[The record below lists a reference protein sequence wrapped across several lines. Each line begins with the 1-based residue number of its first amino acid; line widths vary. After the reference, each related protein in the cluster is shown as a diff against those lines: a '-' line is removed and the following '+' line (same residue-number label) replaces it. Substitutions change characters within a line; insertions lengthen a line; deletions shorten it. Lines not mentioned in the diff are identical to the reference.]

1 MKINQGIF
9 KAYDI
14 RGKFPSEIN
23 EATAERIGA
32 SAALFFAQKLKKK
45 KITVLVCRDVRIS
58 SPILKD
64 ALVRGLNSQGVDVVD
79 VGIGTTPFFYFL
91 MHGVARADG
100 GIMVTASHNPA
111 EYNGFKLRSRDGS
124 PVSGSSGILRIKS
137 MVLHRKFT
145 VARSLG
151 RVLEPSR
158 NFRQMYISYQ
168 AKNARIGRISAVVDA
183 SGGAAAYFLPEIFA
197 KFPEFKY
204 KPLFFQPDGSFAKHS
219 PNPLLPESQKFVASE
234 LKSEAFQFGA
244 LFDGDADRVVFFDEK
259 GNVVRPDFIAALF
272 MEEELKKHKKSAFVF
287 TVNTS
292 RGPRDHLREKGAR
305 IEISKVGFANVQP
318 SMRKVNAL
326 VGTEISGHF
335 FFKKF
340 EYDDS
345 AIMAFLK
352 LAGILSRTPRS
363 LSQLVRPYARYVS
376 SEELNFSVSDR
387 EAVLEKLTGFY
398 EDIPGIKIS
407 RLDGI
412 TFEFPEWWFNVRS
425 SNTEPL
431 VRLVMEASTEE
442 FFAEKLRELKRLIQ

>member
-23 EATAERIGA
+23 EAMAERIGA

-45 KITVLVCRDVRIS
+45 KLTILVCRDVRTS
-58 SPILKD
+58 SPVLKD
-64 ALVRGLNSQGVDVVD
+64 ALVRGLNSQGADVVD
-79 VGIGTTPFFYFL
+79 AGIGTTPFFYFL

-111 EYNGFKLRSRDGS
+111 EYNGFKFRSKDGS
-124 PVSGSSGILRIKS
+124 PVSGSSGLARIRS
-137 MVLHRKFT
+137 MVLNRKFA
-145 VARSLG
+145 VVRSPG
-151 RVLEPSR
+151 RVLEPSK
-158 NFRQMYISYQ
+158 NFKQLYISYQ
-168 AKNARIGRISAVVDA
+168 VKNAVVGRISAVVDA
-183 SGGAAAYFLPEIFA
+183 SGGSAAYFLPEIFA

-204 KPLFFQPDGSFAKHS
+204 KPLFFQPDGSFAKHP
-219 PNPLLPESQKFVASE
+219 PNPLLPESQKFAAHE
-234 LKSEAFQFGA
+234 LRGGAFQFGA

-259 GNVVRPDFIAALF
+259 GDTVRPDFIAALF
-272 MEEELKKHKKSAFVF
+272 MEEELKKRKNSAFVF

-292 RGPRDHLREKGAR
+292 RGPREHLAEKGAR
-305 IEISKVGFANVQP
+305 IELSKVGFANMQP
-318 SMRKVNAL
+318 CMRKVNAP

-335 FFKKF
+335 FFRKF

-363 LSQLVRPYARYVS
+363 LSQLVKPYARYVS
-376 SEELNFSVSDR
+376 SEEINFSVGDR

-398 EDIPGIKIS
+398 EDIPGVKIS

-412 TFEFPEWWFNVRS
+412 TFEFPEWWFNVRT

-431 VRLVMEASTEE
+431 VRLVMEASTAEL
-442 FFAEKLRELKRLIQ
+442 FGEKLKELKRLIR